1 MSKTV
6 LCLSIYSAACTIII
20 AVLSY
25 IIAQDIS
32 CSLVTEVSG
41 TDNKVKTQN
50 NYEFLSFD
58 NRRRKDGTYCN
69 CDTTWSYYGVEAF
82 EYFALV
88 MFLIFILYKGGK
100 KICGKKGLIE
110 KRRNSK
116 EQRDAAKFE
125 KLRSKYEKT
134 EATKKTETTEPEGH
148 VTNGNQGA
156 VQAPKVT
163 ELKQL
168 PPFVYA

>member
-1 MSKTV
+1 MSKTAI
-6 LCLSIYSAACTIII
+6 CLSIYSAVTTIII
-20 AVLSY
+20 AILSY

-58 NRRRKDGTYCN
+58 NRRSKDGTSCD

-82 EYFALV
+82 EYFILV
-88 MFLIFILYKGGK
+88 IFLIIIFCFICK
-100 KICGKKGLIE
+100 KICGKQGLIE

-116 EQRDAAKFE
+116 EQRDIEKFE
-125 KLRSKYEKT
+125 KLKTKFEKT
-134 EATKKTETTEPEGH
+134 EAAKKSDTKELEGDIG
-148 VTNGNQGA
+148 TGNQGA
-156 VQAPKVT
+156 QAPRIT
-163 ELKQL
+163 EPKQL
-168 PPFVYA
+168 TPFIYP

>member
-1 MSKTV
+1 MSKTAI
-6 LCLSIYSAACTIII
+6 CLSIYSAATTIII
-20 AVLSY
+20 AILSY

-41 TDNKVKTQN
+41 TDKKVKTQN

-58 NRRRKDGTYCN
+58 NRRSKDETSCN

-82 EYFALV
+82 EYFVLV
-88 MFLIFILYKGGK
+88 IFLIIISYFLCK
-100 KICGKKGLIE
+100 KICGKQGLIE

-116 EQRDAAKFE
+116 EQRDIEKFE
-125 KLRSKYEKT
+125 KLKTKYEKT
-134 EATKKTETTEPEGH
+134 EAAKKTETKEPEGH
-148 VTNGNQGA
+148 VGTGNQGA
-156 VQAPKVT
+156 VQAPKIT
-163 ELKQL
+163 EPKQL

>member
-1 MSKTV
+1 MSKAV

-58 NRRRKDGTYCN
+58 NRRSKDGTSCN

-110 KRRNSK
+110 QRRNSK
-116 EQRDAAKFE
+116 EQRDVAKFE
-125 KLRSKYEKT
+125 KLRSKYENA
-134 EATKKTETTEPEGH
+134 EAAKKPETTESKGH
-148 VTNGNQGA
+148 VPDGNQGA
-156 VQAPKVT
+156 VQAPNVT
-163 ELKQL
+163 TLKQL

>member
-1 MSKTV
+1 M
-6 LCLSIYSAACTIII
+6 III
-20 AVLSY
+20 VLSY
-25 IIAQDIS
+25 IISQDIS

-58 NRRRKDGTYCN
+58 NRKSKDGTS

-88 MFLIFILYKGGK
+88 MFLIFILYKGSK

-110 KRRNSK
+110 QRRNSK

-125 KLRSKYEKT
+125 KLRSKFENA
-134 EATKKTETTEPEGH
+134 EAAKKPETTEYKGH
-148 VTNGNQGA
+148 VLDGNQGA
-156 VQAPKVT
+156 VQVPNAT
-163 ELKQL
+163 TLKQL
-168 PPFVYA
+168 PPYVYA

>member
-1 MSKTV
+1 MSKAV

-58 NRRRKDGTYCN
+58 NRRSKDGTSCN

-110 KRRNSK
+110 QRRNSK

-134 EATKKTETTEPEGH
+134 EAAKKTETTESKGH
-148 VTNGNQGA
+148 VPDGNQGA
-156 VQAPKVT
+156 VQAPNVT
-163 ELKQL
+163 TLKPL
-168 PPFVYA
+168 SPFVYA

>member
-1 MSKTV
+1 M
-6 LCLSIYSAACTIII
+6 
-20 AVLSY
+20 
-25 IIAQDIS
+25 
-32 CSLVTEVSG
+32 
-41 TDNKVKTQN
+41 
-50 NYEFLSFD
+50 
-58 NRRRKDGTYCN
+58 
-69 CDTTWSYYGVEAF
+69 EAF

-110 KRRNSK
+110 QRRNSK

-134 EATKKTETTEPEGH
+134 EAAKKTETTESEGH

-156 VQAPKVT
+156 VEAPKVT